1 MTWADVD
8 AWKTTHAAQPHRR
21 IAHPGR
27 VVFAER
33 LGVEVKHTTGTF
45 LWSARRF
52 VSWPSGDEV
61 LSLRPCHHVP
71 GKWRSANRARVTWLR
86 AHAEVSHGRW
96 EGVDVRELL
105 VALDAWLEAGCPKRK
120 WKRLEARP

>member
-1 MTWADVD
+1 VTWAEVD
-8 AWKTTHAAQPHRR
+8 RWKVANAAQPHPRR
-21 IAHPGR
+21 AHQGR

-33 LGVEVKHTTGTF
+33 EGVEVKHTTGTF
-45 LWSARRF
+45 LSSARRF

-61 LSLRPCHHVP
+61 LSLRPCFYVP
-71 GKWRSANRARVTWLR
+71 GKWCSHRRARVAWMR
-86 AHAEVSHGRW
+86 ALAETGGRW

-105 VALDAWLEAGCPKRK
+105 VALDAWLEAGCPRRK